1 MNYETAQRLFKNMER
16 IDSFSSLRQKE
27 LHKEGCDMDRVAEL
41 DTWVKEAKEEIFQLM
56 QK

>member
-16 IDSFSSLRQKE
+16 IDSFSALRQKE
-27 LHKEGCDMDRVAEL
+27 LHKEGCDMDRVSEL